1 MVSPR
6 SEVDA
11 HQIEKLPTDDI
22 WWNVYGPDQAWNFK
36 NLHRFM
42 PTLNIQGTAP
52 VSTLPERFMP
62 IISEHIVK
70 HEAESLSFQSFLDSE
85 ESKTTGVIILHK
97 GHIVFEYY
105 PGQKHNDKTIYWSVT
120 KVFVSALIGILEDRG
135 NINVNLPLVH
145 YLPEVSKSHYALITI
160 RNLLDMATGL
170 DCPENYV
177 DKHSHYYQYS
187 VTVGDGFSAGT
198 PPENPYKFLADLQ
211 PKIIHPQGEF
221 YQYSGVNTFFLSWV
235 IEKVTNMSFHDALS
249 VEIWGKIGAESNAS
263 LLASSHGI
271 ANTHGGLISTLRDV
285 ARFGLLFSPSYKTVS
300 REKLISD
307 RVLELIRNGGNG
319 KLWTK
324 PREANQLP
332 ADFSH
337 SIYQWDAIYNN
348 GDFYKGGW
356 AGQGLLVN
364 PQKDVVAVYTGYSID
379 AEQSQP
385 SLLPI
390 LRKVLNELF
399 PTRSSPAQN

>member
-1 MVSPR
+1 M
-6 SEVDA
+6 
-11 HQIEKLPTDDI
+11 
-22 WWNVYGPDQAWNFK
+22 
-36 NLHRFM
+36 
-42 PTLNIQGTAP
+42 
-52 VSTLPERFMP
+52 
-62 IISEHIVK
+62 
-70 HEAESLSFQSFLDSE
+70 
-85 ESKTTGVIILHK
+85 GVIILHK
-97 GHIVFEYY
+97 GYIVFEHY

-145 YLPEVSKSHYALITI
+145 YLPEVRKSHYALITI

-177 DKHSHYYQYS
+177 DKNSHYYKYS
-187 VTVGDGFSAGT
+187 VTVGDGFSEDT
-198 PPENPYKFLADLQ
+198 SPENPYKFLSDLQ

-235 IEKVTNMSFHDALS
+235 IEKLTNMSFHDALS
-249 VEIWGKIGAESNAS
+249 VEIWSKIGAESNAS

-300 REKLISD
+300 GEKLISD
-307 RVLELIRNGGNG
+307 RVLELISNGGNL

-364 PQKDVVAVYTGYSID
+364 PKKDLVAVYSGYSID

-390 LRKVLNELF
+390 LRKVLNQFF
-399 PTRSSPAQN
+399 PIRSSPDQD

>member
-36 NLHRFM
+36 HLHRFM
-42 PTLNIQGTAP
+42 PTLNIHGTAP
-52 VSTLPERFMP
+52 VSTLAERFMP
-62 IISEHIVK
+62 IISEHSVK
-70 HEAESLSFQSFLDSE
+70 HGAESLPFQSFLDSE

-145 YLPEVSKSHYALITI
+145 YLPEVRKSHYALITI

-177 DKHSHYYQYS
+177 DKHSHYYKYS

-198 PPENPYKFLADLQ
+198 PPENPYKFLSNLQ

-235 IEKVTNMSFHDALS
+235 IEKLTNMSFHDALS
-249 VEIWGKIGAESNAS
+249 VEIWSKIGAESNAF

-300 REKLISD
+300 RDKLISD
-307 RVLELIRNGGNG
+307 RVLELIRNGGNR

-332 ADFSH
+332 TDFSH

-364 PQKDVVAVYTGYSID
+364 PQKDLVAVYTGYSID

-399 PTRSSPAQN
+399 PTRSPSGQY

>member
-6 SEVDA
+6 SKVDA

-42 PTLNIQGTAP
+42 PTLNIHGTAP

-62 IISEHIVK
+62 IISEHSVK
-70 HEAESLSFQSFLDSE
+70 HGAESLSFQSFLDSE

-105 PGQKHNDKTIYWSVT
+105 PGQKHSDKTIYWSVT

-145 YLPEVSKSHYALITI
+145 YLPEVRKSHYALITI

-177 DKHSHYYQYS
+177 DKHSHYYKYS

-198 PPENPYKFLADLQ
+198 TPENPYKFLSNLQ

-235 IEKVTNMSFHDALS
+235 IEKLTNMSFHDALS
-249 VEIWGKIGAESNAS
+249 VEIWSKIGAESHAS

-271 ANTHGGLISTLRDV
+271 GNTHGGLISTLRDV

-300 REKLISD
+300 RDKLISD
-307 RVLELIRNGGNG
+307 RVLELIRNGGNR

-332 ADFSH
+332 TDFSH

-399 PTRSSPAQN
+399 PARSSPAQH